1 MAGTD
6 LDAVIRK
13 LAREQHK
20 RIMAAVKAGRDRY
33 LALASRA
40 KDGASKQRYKV
51 MAKHASEEGAAA
63 AKRLQMSADNAADSY
78 ARAMRRAAEAVAAEA
93 AAPKPNKKAVG
104 KKATTQKATGR
115 KAGKSAK
122 A

>member
-13 LAREQHK
+13 LAQEQHK
-20 RIMAAVKAGRDRY
+20 RVMAAVKAGRDRY

-40 KDGASKQRYKV
+40 KDGASKQRFRL
-51 MAKHASEEGAAA
+51 MAKHAFEEGTAA

-78 ARAMRRAAEAVAAEA
+78 ARAMRRAAEAAAEEA

-104 KKATTQKATGR
+104 KTATSR
-115 KAGKSAK
+115 KAGKSAT